1 VDKWGMPV
9 KKPVLIFK
17 EKHMSEY
24 FQMNNAAI
32 QDPGLS
38 WAAKGL
44 LAWFLSQPET
54 WEVRL
59 TDLFKR
65 SPSGK
70 DRTISA
76 MNELIQAGH
85 VVKIQGRS
93 KRRDT
98 KYIVFED
105 TAKGKAYAENQHNK
119 R

>member
-1 VDKWGMPV
+1 MAE
-9 KKPVLIFK
+9 KKPTLIFK
-17 EKHMSEY
+17 EKHMNEY

-32 QDPGLS
+32 QDPDLS

-59 TDLFKR
+59 TNLFTR

-76 MNELIQAGH
+76 MNELIRAGH
-85 VVKIQGRS
+85 VVKIQGEN

-98 KYIVFED
+98 QYIVFED
-105 TAKGKAYAENQHNK
+105 PAKGKAYAGNQNNK
-119 R
+119 G